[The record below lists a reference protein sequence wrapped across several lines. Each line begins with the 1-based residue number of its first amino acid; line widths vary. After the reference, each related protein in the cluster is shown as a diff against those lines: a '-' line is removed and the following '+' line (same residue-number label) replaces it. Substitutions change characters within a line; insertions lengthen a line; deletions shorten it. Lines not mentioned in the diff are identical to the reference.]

1 MLKWDELISAYYREN
16 YHPGLLQN
24 KCHNSRQSSMQTRA
38 ELAFRLIFN
47 KMALK
52 LITHRTLDNFNK
64 TVLSVAVHLFGAW
77 LVNSANEFAG
87 PLDCLI
93 TCDQEVSFPTFS
105 QS

>member
-24 KCHNSRQSSMQTRA
+24 KCHNSRQSSKQTRA

-52 LITHRTLDNFNK
+52 LHTAH
-64 TVLSVAVHLFGAW
+64 
-77 LVNSANEFAG
+77 
-87 PLDCLI
+87 
-93 TCDQEVSFPTFS
+93 
-105 QS
+105 